1 MSTPVFVTIDAS
13 AILSNVVSTF
23 ESIVGYTITEGQPEY
38 SFCSCLAYYYSLAMQ
53 RINETGKSQLIS
65 YSSAPVLDYIA
76 ELVGVT
82 RLSASGASC
91 TLQFNLISGHLAVV
105 IPLGTRVASSDG
117 SVIFATDD
125 DVTIPVGTDT
135 VTVSATC
142 STTGT
147 AGNGYAIGNISTLQD
162 PYAFISSVSNT
173 DATAGGADEETDSE
187 LIARVKLAPS
197 TFSVAGSTNAYIYW
211 AKTAN
216 SSIIDVNIM
225 TYNEDNTIPYGTV
238 KVYPLITDGQPST
251 SSINDEIKA
260 VLTSEKIRPLTD
272 TVVVESPSQIN
283 YAVVADIAKTKDGLA
298 SLTNSLTTIIRE
310 YASARSLELGLDVV
324 NSKMASLCMIDG
336 VYSAIITIVPESASL
351 VNGNLPISNGQVSK
365 LTGIT
370 INITD
375 SDE

>member
-1 MSTPVFVTIDAS
+1 M
-13 AILSNVVSTF
+13 
-23 ESIVGYTITEGQPEY
+23 
-38 SFCSCLAYYYSLAMQ
+38 
-53 RINETGKSQLIS
+53 
-65 YSSAPVLDYIA
+65 
-76 ELVGVT
+76 
-82 RLSASGASC
+82 
-91 TLQFNLISGHLAVV
+91 AVV

-147 AGNGYAIGNISTLQD
+147 AGNGYAIGNVSTLQD
-162 PYAFISSVSNT
+162 PYAFISSVSNI

>member
-1 MSTPVFVTIDAS
+1 
-13 AILSNVVSTF
+13 
-23 ESIVGYTITEGQPEY
+23 
-38 SFCSCLAYYYSLAMQ
+38 
-53 RINETGKSQLIS
+53 
-65 YSSAPVLDYIA
+65 
-76 ELVGVT
+76 
-82 RLSASGASC
+82 
-91 TLQFNLISGHLAVV
+91 
-105 IPLGTRVASSDG
+105 
-117 SVIFATDD
+117 
-125 DVTIPVGTDT
+125 
-135 VTVSATC
+135 
-142 STTGT
+142 
-147 AGNGYAIGNISTLQD
+147 
-162 PYAFISSVSNT
+162 
-173 DATAGGADEETDSE
+173 
-187 LIARVKLAPS
+187 
-197 TFSVAGSTNAYIYW
+197 VAGSTNAYIYW